1 MNDLSFDLI
10 TEFNKE
16 SRIKE
21 SIRSHVFGH
30 FIWRRQ
36 IHRKTSKQLQGI
48 YRAILRIKTTNC
60 SEFKTQVLP
69 YVHSSTLDEIT
80 QLIAQAIVLY

>member
-21 SIRSHVFGH
+21 SIRSHAIGH

-36 IHRKTSKQLQGI
+36 IHRKTRQLQGI

-69 YVHSSTLDEIT
+69 YIHSSTLDEIT
-80 QLIAQAIVLY
+80 QLIVQAIVLY